1 MKIVIATIQTPF
13 IKGGAEY
20 HIDGLQ
26 AALARQGHTVER
38 VSMPFRFNPIAQVRR
53 SMAIWHDED
62 FTLLNGH
69 EADRVICLQFPAYYV
84 KHPRKVLWLLH
95 QFRLVY
101 DLWDTPFAS
110 DAKLDADAHKLRD
123 QIIAHDTDALARI
136 PLRFANSRNVSDR
149 LERFNGISSTPL
161 YHPPFAAERFFTAPA
176 ENYIYAPSRLEAAK
190 RQDLLIRAMAHV
202 KSPVAVVLSG
212 EGGQR
217 ANLEALAAE
226 SGVASRV
233 HFLGH
238 VTDDEKLGLYAHSL
252 GVFFGPYDEDYGY
265 VTLEAMLASKPV
277 ITCTDSGGPLEFT
290 LPDETGHV
298 VAPEAEA
305 IACAIDSLY
314 RDKTH
319 AAEMGRRGR
328 ETYARLNI
336 SWTDVVD
343 RITAP
348 LPSAELMELDRMA
361 AVHAQ

>member
-1 MKIVIATIQTPF
+1 MKIVIAAIQTPF

-20 HIDGLQ
+20 HIEGLQ
-26 AALARQGHTVER
+26 AALTAHGHVVER
-38 VSMPFRFNPIAQVRR
+38 VSMPFRFNPIEQVRR
-53 SMAIWHDED
+53 SMDIWEDED

-110 DAKLDADAHKLRD
+110 GAKQERDVHKLRD
-123 QIIAHDTDALARI
+123 EIIEHDNEALAEI
-136 PLRFANSRNVSDR
+136 PLRFANSRNVAGR

-161 YHPPFAAERFFTAPA
+161 YHPPFSADRFFTATA
-176 ENYIYAPSRLEAAK
+176 ENYIYAPSRLEEAK

-202 KSPVAVVLSG
+202 RSPIGVVLSG

-217 ANLEALAAE
+217 ARLETLVAE
-226 SGVASRV
+226 LDLASRV

-238 VTDDEKLGLYAHSL
+238 VTEDEKLGLYAHSL
-252 GVFFGPYDEDYGY
+252 AVFFGPYDEDYGY

-290 LPDETGHV
+290 RAEETGCV
-298 VAPEAEA
+298 VDPEPEE
-305 IACAIDSLY
+305 IAHAIDSLY
-314 RDKTH
+314 ADKTR
-319 AAEMGRRGR
+319 AAEMGRQGR
-328 ETYARLNI
+328 ETYQRMGI
-336 SWTDVVD
+336 SWANVVD
-343 RITAP
+343 ELTTP
-348 LPSAELMELDRMA
+348 LPSAELIKLDRMA
-361 AVHAQ
+361 AIHAR